1 MSQQATMPPFG
12 VSAGPT
18 SSYRE
23 SERSFRAR
31 VLHGRRGALQV
42 RVPRPTTA
50 ISRAWPK
57 P

>member
-50 ISRAWPK
+50 ISRASPK

>member
-23 SERSFRAR
+23 SGRRAQ

-50 ISRAWPK
+50 ISRASPK